1 MRIVPALSSLLVA
14 CALVG
19 CPDREVSVV
28 DPVQDKEE
36 FKDIPVQLNRDI
48 DILFMIDNSGS
59 MEEEQVSLAANFPQ
73 FINVLET
80 IEGGLPNVHLGVI
93 SSDTGAGPFNISNC
107 SGNGDNGQL
116 QTQARITGCT
126 PPTGAYI
133 SDISDGA
140 GGRTTNYGG
149 GDLAATFSCIAQ
161 LGINGCGFEQ
171 QLESMRRA
179 LNGSNQFNNGFLRET
194 AFLAVI
200 FITDE
205 DDCSTQDSQMFDTSQ
220 NSTSDPLGPLSSF
233 RCYEF
238 GIDCETGNADPR
250 APGPRTNCV
259 PQEDSQYMYGVQE
272 YVDFLKD
279 VKGDD
284 GLIIVAGIMGNRE
297 PVSVGV
303 DPDRPQN
310 PALVPSC
317 TSAAGKADASVRLSW
332 LLDQFP
338 SRNAFTTICNEDL
351 SDGLQL
357 IAQLLKEA
365 IGNPCIE
372 ALLKDIDLDTAGI
385 QYECTVSDVVNPG
398 TDDQVETVLP
408 FCNAADQEDLDPTD
422 PPSSTNLP
430 CWHLAEDQ
438 ASCCATPEQCTPTQ
452 LALVVERGGAGAP
465 TGTHVQARCVTCV
478 DGNMNGVC
486 DELD

>member
-1 MRIVPALSSLLVA
+1 MRTLISSLLVA
-14 CALVG
+14 GSITALAG

-28 DPVQDKEE
+28 DPQQDKEE

-59 MEEEQVSLAANFPQ
+59 MEEEQTSLAANFPQ
-73 FINVLET
+73 FINVLQT
-80 IEGGLPNVHLGVI
+80 IEGGLPNVHLGVV
-93 SSDTGAGPFNISNC
+93 SSDMGAGPFNISNC

-116 QTQARITGCT
+116 QTQARVTGCS
-126 PPTGAYI
+126 PPTGAYV
-133 SDISDGA
+133 SDVSDGA
-140 GGRTTNYGG
+140 GGRTTNYSGT
-149 GDLAATFSCIAQ
+149 LAETFSCIAQ

-171 QLESMRRA
+171 HLESVRRA
-179 LNGSNQFNNGFLRET
+179 LNGSNAFNNGFIRDS

-200 FITDE
+200 FIQDE

-238 GIDCETGNADPR
+238 GVDCETGNSDPR
-250 APGPRTNCV
+250 APGPRTNCF

-279 VKGDD
+279 LKEDD
-284 GLIIVAGIMGNRE
+284 GLLIVAGIMGNRE

-303 DPDRPQN
+303 DPERPQN

-317 TSAAGKADASVRLSW
+317 TSAAGKADPSVRIGY

-338 SRNAFTTICNEDL
+338 NRNAFTTICNEDL
-351 SDGLQL
+351 SDGLLL

-372 ALLKDIDLDTAGI
+372 ALLKDVDLNTDGL

-398 TDDQVETVLP
+398 TDMQEETVLP
-408 FCNAADQEDLDPTD
+408 FCNADDDLDPTD

-430 CWHLAEDQ
+430 CWHLEVDDT
-438 ASCCATPEQCTPTQ
+438 SCPATPTG
-452 LALVVERGGAGAP
+452 LSLVVERGGAGAP

-478 DGNMNGVC
+478 DGDENGVC
-486 DELD
+486 DDAE